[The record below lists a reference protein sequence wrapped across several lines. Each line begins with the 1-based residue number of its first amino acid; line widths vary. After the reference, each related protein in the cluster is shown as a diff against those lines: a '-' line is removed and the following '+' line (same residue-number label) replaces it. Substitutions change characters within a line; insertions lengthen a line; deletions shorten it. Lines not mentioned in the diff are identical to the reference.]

1 MSFAGRPS
9 CAQSARI
16 WKPCA
21 GNRFAPLAV
30 DLNAR
35 SGVPRRSRRAKMSLS
50 RAAFGAPDPT
60 RGPGLNCLQEYTMNM
75 TEMHTKHR
83 LERYG
88 AVALRNAQGSTVT
101 SVSGTLW
108 LTMEGDSRDIVLD
121 PGASFVVERDGL
133 TIVAAHQASV
143 VDFARPQPTRGWL
156 ERCADFVDR
165 TWGPGAVRPSRNWV
179 Y

>member
-1 MSFAGRPS
+1 
-9 CAQSARI
+9 
-16 WKPCA
+16 
-21 GNRFAPLAV
+21 
-30 DLNAR
+30 
-35 SGVPRRSRRAKMSLS
+35 
-50 RAAFGAPDPT
+50 
-60 RGPGLNCLQEYTMNM
+60 MNM

-88 AVALRNAQGSTVT
+88 AVALRNARGSTVT

-133 TIVAAHQASV
+133 TIVAAHQPSV
-143 VDFARPQPTRGWL
+143 VDVARPQPTRGWL
-156 ERCADFVDR
+156 ERCADFVNR
-165 TWGPGAVRPSRNWV
+165 TWGPGAIRPSRNWV

>member
-1 MSFAGRPS
+1 
-9 CAQSARI
+9 
-16 WKPCA
+16 
-21 GNRFAPLAV
+21 
-30 DLNAR
+30 
-35 SGVPRRSRRAKMSLS
+35 
-50 RAAFGAPDPT
+50 
-60 RGPGLNCLQEYTMNM
+60 MNM

-88 AVALRNAQGSTVT
+88 AVVLRNARGSTVT

-143 VDFARPQPTRGWL
+143 VDVARPQQTRGWL
-156 ERCADFVDR
+156 ERCADFIDR